1 MKTISCL
8 ALVVSMS
15 IFALAQTP
23 DVDPCSL
30 MSKEEIAKIL
40 GELKEGPKAKEG
52 LMKEKEC
59 EWTNMSGSWLSVG
72 IYSAEKWGLK
82 KGGGNN
88 PVDVKGLGEEA
99 YSDKR
104 GTDAEFYVRKG
115 KLMLEVRTSGG
126 SDVARKAADLAITKL
141 P

>member
-1 MKTISCL
+1 MKTISCIV
-8 ALVVSMS
+8 LVFSMS
-15 IFALAQTP
+15 IFAVAQAP

-30 MSKEEIAKIL
+30 ISEEEVAKIF

-82 KGGGNN
+82 KGSGNN
-88 PVDVKGLGEEA
+88 PVEVKGMGEEA
-99 YSDKR
+99 FSDKR
-104 GTDAEFYVRKG
+104 GTDAELYVRKG
-115 KLMLEVRTSGG
+115 RLMLEVRTSGG
-126 SDVARKAADLAITKL
+126 GEVAKKAAEIAMKKL